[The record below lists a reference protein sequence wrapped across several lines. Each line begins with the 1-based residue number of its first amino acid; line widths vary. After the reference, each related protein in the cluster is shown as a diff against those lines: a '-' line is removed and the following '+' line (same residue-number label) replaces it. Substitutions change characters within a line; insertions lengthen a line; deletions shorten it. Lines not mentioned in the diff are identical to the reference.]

1 VLIYALFKLNLVR
14 GKSLIFVNT
23 VDRSYKLKLYLE
35 QFGITSCVL
44 NSELPQMS
52 RWHTVTQFNLG
63 AYNVIIASDDR
74 MLDEKPPVEAVKEE
88 RCVIYSRIRVLCM
101 YWCWNV

>member
-1 VLIYALFKLNLVR
+1 MLIYALFKLNLVR

-35 QFGITSCVL
+35 QFGIKACVL

-52 RWHTVTQFNLG
+52 RWHTVQQFNLG
-63 AYNVIIASDDR
+63 QYNIIIASDDR
-74 MLDEKPPVEAVKEE
+74 YLNEKPPEAASSEKY
-88 RCVIYSRIRVLCM
+88 VIHNCSK
-101 YWCWNV
+101 

>member
-1 VLIYALFKLNLVR
+1 VLIYALFKLSLVR

-35 QFGITSCVL
+35 QFGIASCVL

-52 RWHTVTQFNLG
+52 RWHTVSQFNLG
-63 AYNVIIASDDR
+63 AYSIIIASDDR
-74 MLDEKPPVEAVKEE
+74 MLDEKPQAEKTATGEE
-88 RCVIYSRIRVLCM
+88 R
-101 YWCWNV
+101 